1 MKYNELGCE
10 FSREIILFRNWGSK
24 SSSFRIEQIIVI
36 SGKWSMLGSDG
47 SFLEVERKTI
57 PQKKK

>member
-10 FSREIILFRNWGSK
+10 FSREIILFRNRGSR
-24 SSSFRIEQIIVI
+24 SSSFLIEQIIVI
-36 SGKWSMLGSDG
+36 SGRWSMLGSDE
-47 SFLEVERKTI
+47 SVFKVERKTI